1 MSISLAGLIILIAWI
16 AAIVDCLKSSKET
29 NKKILWIIIIF
40 VVPVLGTILWFVLGK
55 NQA

>member
-16 AAIVDCLKSSKET
+16 VAVVDCLKSSKET

>member
-16 AAIVDCLKSSKET
+16 VAVVDCLKSSKET

-40 VVPVLGTILWFVLGK
+40 VVPVLGKILWFVLGK